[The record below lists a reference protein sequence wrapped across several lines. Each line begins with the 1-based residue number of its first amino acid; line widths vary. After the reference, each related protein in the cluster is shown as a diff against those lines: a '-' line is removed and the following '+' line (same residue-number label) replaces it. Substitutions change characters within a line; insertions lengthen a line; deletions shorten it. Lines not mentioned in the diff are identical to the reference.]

1 MNPSTLYRFL
11 IVAVFLGFTHSA
23 SGATISWA
31 ALAASATVECPGGL
45 CLITSEE
52 AAEGGINM
60 ASATTLVDNAQG
72 EAFAQ
77 AALTGSAFTPTLGV
91 RADTRGIAD
100 TLALASASGLQA
112 YTNTGTDTT
121 TITLAL
127 TLTTGM
133 VSGAGADASS
143 ILFPLD
149 ATNVVYSLLDVYRT
163 DALEFIGDD
172 INTLTLI
179 SEPAEVSAPILYK
192 TVDQENLSTSI
203 EITDVAPGE
212 SFLIWAGLFAK
223 AQGVDGFADA
233 SSTLTM
239 ELFEGLN
246 PQDLSPIDLSQ
257 FSVASQNVGVVPLPA
272 GVWLFLTGI
281 GLIAGLSRRRKSQ
294 TAS

>member
-1 MNPSTLYRFL
+1 MNPSILYRFL
-11 IVAVFLGFTHSA
+11 LVAVFLGFTHSV

-52 AAEGGINM
+52 AADGGGST
-60 ASATTLVDNAQG
+60 ASATTLVDNDQG
-72 EAFAQ
+72 EAFAE
-77 AALTGSAFTPTLGV
+77 ATLMGSAFTPTLGV

-127 TLTTGM
+127 TLTTGI
-133 VSGAGADASS
+133 VSGAGADPTS

-149 ATNVVYSLLDVYRT
+149 ASNVVFSLLDVYRT
-163 DALEFIGDD
+163 DALEFIGED
-172 INTLTLI
+172 INTLELL
-179 SEPAEVSAPILYK
+179 SDPAEVTAPILYK
-192 TVDQENLSTSI
+192 TVGQEMLSASI

-223 AQGVDGFADA
+223 AQGVEGFANA

-246 PQDLSPIDLSQ
+246 PQDLKPIDLSQ
-257 FSVASQNVGVVPLPA
+257 FSVASQNLGVIPLPA
-272 GVWLFLTGI
+272 GVWLFLTGV
-281 GLIAGLSRRRKSQ
+281 GLVAGLSRRRKFSA
-294 TAS
+294 AS